1 MKRVGAALLLASAP
15 LAAQSWQPQ
24 AGAVWSQPQ
33 GDLKQVS
40 TDHGWGLMLGLQA
53 QAAPEGAIRIFAEY
67 RRFKTA
73 LDQRYSLS
81 DGGVLLTGTIAG
93 PVYGFL
99 GASAERVH
107 LPGHDPVVK
116 LGTRAGLGWTVV
128 KHASL
133 EAGYTRASLDSR
145 SVDSVEASLVLT
157 F

>member
-1 MKRVGAALLLASAP
+1 MKRVGVAFLLAASP
-15 LAAQSWQPQ
+15 LLAQSWQPQ

-53 QAAPEGAIRIFAEY
+53 QAAPEGAIRLFVEY
-67 RRFKTA
+67 RRFHTA
-73 LDQRYSLS
+73 SDQRYSLS
-81 DGGVLLTGTIAG
+81 DAGVILTGTIAG

-99 GASAERVH
+99 GASGERVH
-107 LPGHDPVVK
+107 LPGRDPSTK
-116 LGTRAGLGWTVV
+116 LGTRAGLGWTMA

-133 EAGYTRASLDSR
+133 EAGYTRASLDAR
-145 SVDSVEASLVLT
+145 SVDSVEASLIFT